1 MAHAPRINTYFS
13 DETATPS
20 FVTSPTHAPVRSR
33 KLLPFPLPDPYSQDN
48 FEVHDPRGFF
58 KKRRASSISNGSSE
72 QCVQSRRDSSI
83 SSAENDGT
91 TGNETDEVKRLNAG
105 ISGLSLALQSG
116 SAAKLVSSSFV
127 CVTSI
132 KI

>member
-72 QCVQSRRDSSI
+72 PLVQIRRDSR
-83 SSAENDGT
+83 AENDGT
-91 TGNETDEVKRLNAG
+91 TGNETDEVKGLNAG

-127 CVTSI
+127 RVTSTQI
-132 KI
+132 